1 MNKQSIAQQI
11 VDIQTMLEVA
21 KDNVI
26 EGHSEDAKVILQRT
40 IAEIKRLNWRMKPAE
55 INN

>member
-26 EGHSEDAKVILQRT
+26 EEHNEDARVILQR
-40 IAEIKRLNWRMKPAE
+40 AVREIKQIDWRMTSVQA
-55 INN
+55 NN

>member
-26 EGHSEDAKVILQRT
+26 QEHYEDARVILQR
-40 IAEIKRLNWRMKPAE
+40 AVKEIKQINWRMTP
-55 INN
+55 INQ

>member
-26 EGHSEDAKVILQRT
+26 EDNNEDARVILQRV
-40 IAEIKRLNWRMKPAE
+40 IREIKQIHWRMTPVQ
-55 INN
+55 N

>member
-26 EGHSEDAKVILQRT
+26 EEHNEDARAILQR
-40 IAEIKRLNWRMKPAE
+40 AVREIKQIDWRMTSVQA
-55 INN
+55 NN

>member
-26 EGHSEDAKVILQRT
+26 EEHVEDARVILQKA
-40 IAEIKRLNWRMKPAE
+40 IAEIKKVNWKMIPV
-55 INN
+55 NH

>member
-26 EGHSEDAKVILQRT
+26 EGHSEDAKVILQKT
-40 IAEIKRLNWRMKPAE
+40 IAEIKRLNWRMTPAE